1 MHATMSN
8 RGCVTAPMVRRGVK
22 AAPQI
27 FVLMVQVRSLA
38 AELPRRRSRQRA
50 ARRWQPGVDGGSER
64 EPVDL
69 PALDERSDA
78 WLVGRARE
86 LLAIAQVSERGIR
99 ARHTEEL
106 DRLLAEARPPRGA
119 PGGGAAVA
127 GRGGVPARRT
137 R

>member
-8 RGCVTAPMVRRGVK
+8 RGCFTAPMVRRGVK

-27 FVLMVQVRSLA
+27 LVLMVQVRSLA
-38 AELPRRRSRQRA
+38 AELPAERGQRA

-86 LLAIAQVSERGIR
+86 LLAIAQVSERGNR
-99 ARHTEEL
+99 GRHTEEL
-106 DRLLAEARPPRGA
+106 DRLLAEARHRGEPRM
-119 PGGGAAVA
+119 VA
-127 GRGGVPARRT
+127 
-137 R
+137 